1 MREHTR
7 TNQTEAYRQSA
18 TPETEHSLSPVH
30 AGWEGGRCAKRDK
43 RKLTRVPR
51 STRANEDTQ
60 INLPRRTYTARPTLA
75 FRNAW
80 GVTRQLVRGGLEL
93 VCLSTCKLERA
104 ASKPF
109 SLPNLLD
116 KRKY

>member
-80 GVTRQLVRGGLEL
+80 GVTRQLVVTDRLEEDYL
-93 VCLSTCKLERA
+93 QHVTITNC
-104 ASKPF
+104 
-109 SLPNLLD
+109 
-116 KRKY
+116 